1 MAETKK
7 PSLTV
12 LGGALAGLRFIL
24 PDEGV
29 VTIGSA
35 EDSSFRLEL
44 PTVSSVHAMLMVE
57 GGGRVTVHDAG
68 AERPLHV
75 NDAAVDANGS
85 PLRNGDILWLGAPGE
100 EDVVMLQCV
109 LPRRA
114 AGALATPAP
123 PAEAAAEPASEVETV
138 ALWGSPSTPA
148 EAAVPGGDEPTVGIE
163 PDFLFSSEPSERSAP
178 AAPVQEPFPMPE
190 EEPLVSVEPGGEEAV
205 PSGPEAAAPV
215 GEPLFVD
222 AQSES
227 APEWDRE
234 TVFIDADAASAEG
247 DAIVVEATEA
257 VVTDQSE
264 AETVLITDADEVAAA
279 VSVEPEVAPT
289 VVIGSEPTTG
299 LVPEGGPPVPPPPP
313 AAQAPTAPSA
323 STPPSPPVPAARRSP
338 PARQPRPP
346 PRPHAERPR
355 AAAAPA
361 PARREATASRTP
373 LLVAGGLAALLAL
386 AGGGWAVWRLALA
399 KPAAKPT
406 PVARATPRATP
417 FGATPPPAALPPV
430 SATPEAVPATPEP
443 TPLLPTPAAS
453 TLRPSPTAT
462 PRVGPTLTPPPVAAP
477 KPVAAAPTPSAP
489 AAPTN
494 AARVAD
500 LLAQAEA
507 ALATRDFDGAI
518 GRLDEALRLEPGH
531 AGATAARARAQRG
544 RESARK
550 RFVAGA
556 TAVQTQKA
564 QKEGLT
570 GFDTGDVAL
579 QKAPDFLG
587 RIEFEMT
594 PDSGIQPA
602 DAWRLRYFVV
612 NDGKKPIRVQGVTV
626 ATTVNG
632 AGSGGPAAPRE
643 REIAPQQR
651 VLLGEAS
658 GSWAE
663 GTSSWS
669 SEVTVTASKGDSLR
683 ATITWR

>member
-85 PLRNGDILWLGAPGE
+85 PLRNGDILWRGAPGE

-123 PAEAAAEPASEVETV
+123 PAEAAAERGWEVETV

-323 STPPSPPVPAARRSP
+323 STPPSPPVPAARRDP
-338 PARQPRPP
+338 PPRPPRPP
-346 PRPHAERPR
+346 PGAPPPAAEAARRASAGGSGARAGTPRGDRVPHAAPRRGRPR
-355 AAAAPA
+355 RASRAGRRRVGGLAPCA
-361 PARREATASRTP
+361 RQARREAHAGGAGDAPSDAVWGHAASR
-373 LLVAGGLAALLAL
+373 
-386 AGGGWAVWRLALA
+386 
-399 KPAAKPT
+399 
-406 PVARATPRATP
+406 
-417 FGATPPPAALPPV
+417 
-430 SATPEAVPATPEP
+430 
-443 TPLLPTPAAS
+443 
-453 TLRPSPTAT
+453 
-462 PRVGPTLTPPPVAAP
+462 GP
-477 KPVAAAPTPSAP
+477 
-489 AAPTN
+489 
-494 AARVAD
+494 
-500 LLAQAEA
+500 
-507 ALATRDFDGAI
+507 
-518 GRLDEALRLEPGH
+518 
-531 AGATAARARAQRG
+531 
-544 RESARK
+544 
-550 RFVAGA
+550 
-556 TAVQTQKA
+556 
-564 QKEGLT
+564 
-570 GFDTGDVAL
+570 
-579 QKAPDFLG
+579 
-587 RIEFEMT
+587 
-594 PDSGIQPA
+594 
-602 DAWRLRYFVV
+602 
-612 NDGKKPIRVQGVTV
+612 
-626 ATTVNG
+626 
-632 AGSGGPAAPRE
+632 APRE
-643 REIAPQQR
+643 RDAGGCPRDAGADAPASDAR
-651 VLLGEAS
+651 GLHTAAEPHRPPPGGTDAPPAS
-658 GSWAE
+658 GRGPEAR
-663 GTSSWS
+663 GRC
-669 SEVTVTASKGDSLR
+669 ANPLR
-683 ATITWR
+683 ARPPHARAPGRGPSRARG